1 MRKQIVI
8 TLLVTAFLGTA
19 GIAQAGDWNRGHH
32 NQSRGHHNQYR
43 AHYNRPYRQNSNYG
57 YRRGR
62 NSGYYRYRRGQ
73 FHHHNGLKIAAGA
86 LILGS
91 AIYAA
96 NNNWRRNVVYRSRP
110 VSINRG
116 SWFRVDSDGQ
126 CVEVTLNRQGQEVW
140 TYVDSGYCY

>member
-1 MRKQIVI
+1 MKKQIVI

-43 AHYNRPYRQNSNYG
+43 THYNRHYRQYRNYG

-62 NSGYYRYRRGQ
+62 H
-73 FHHHNGLKIAAGA
+73 HHHNGLKIAAGA

-96 NNNWRRNVVYRSRP
+96 NNNWRRNVAYRSRP
-110 VSINRG
+110 VAINRG